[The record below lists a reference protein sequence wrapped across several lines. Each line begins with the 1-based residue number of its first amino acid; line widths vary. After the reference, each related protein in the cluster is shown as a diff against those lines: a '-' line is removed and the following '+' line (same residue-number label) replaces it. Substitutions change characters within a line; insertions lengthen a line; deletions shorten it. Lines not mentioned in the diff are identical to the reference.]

1 MGAFHDLKP
10 ATAAHTL
17 PLLQLGGFAEA
28 EEAGEGED
36 ELEAMFR
43 WGACS
48 LLRHTCAAPSAGE
61 ATSMPRL
68 LRTLPLLP
76 ACLPACPPPPAPS
89 KKKRREGKSDSEARS
104 LVENL
109 LAAMEVAVEE
119 DHKAYELGAPAV
131 AAAAAS
137 LR

>member
-1 MGAFHDLKP
+1 M
-10 ATAAHTL
+10 
-17 PLLQLGGFAEA
+17 
-28 EEAGEGED
+28 
-36 ELEAMFR
+36 
-43 WGACS
+43 
-48 LLRHTCAAPSAGE
+48 
-61 ATSMPRL
+61 
-68 LRTLPLLP
+68 
-76 ACLPACPPPPAPS
+76 
-89 KKKRREGKSDSEARS
+89 SDSEARS